1 LIFKLL
7 KLHKKGKDI
16 TKTDFVFEYLTRIDE
31 IQGKKC
37 HAQSVDDFI
46 DINTVDECLQVS
58 LLRKISRV
66 SKAMDE
72 SKASQKDKVNSLFAL
87 DIVDAARDHMR
98 YVGF

>member
-37 HAQSVDDFI
+37 HAQSIDDFI

-72 SKASQKDKVNSLFAL
+72 SRPLKRIRSTLFLPLTLSTLLA
-87 DIVDAARDHMR
+87 IT
-98 YVGF
+98 